1 MAKKNGQALRA
12 ASRFVRAVQESG
24 VHLQAAY
31 LYGSFAAENAHTDSD
46 IDVAL
51 VSSDFTGWVDDLQ
64 LISSAVIT
72 ADPRIEHVR
81 FHPRDFRNENPLAW
95 EIMAKGIPLVG
106 KRGPKSPNGSAR
118 RARRRL

>member
-24 VHLQAAY
+24 VRLQAAY
-31 LYGSFAAENAHTDSD
+31 LYGSFAAGRARPDSD

-51 VSSDFTGWVDDLQ
+51 ISPDFTGWIDDLQ

-72 ADPRIEHVR
+72 ANPRIEHVR
-81 FHPRDFRNENPLAW
+81 FHPRDFRAENPLAW
-95 EIMAKGIPLVG
+95 EIIAKGIPLVTNG
-106 KRGPKSPNGSAR
+106 KRNSRKPPGR
-118 RARRRL
+118 RAKRRL